1 MAKSISIIGAVIAGL
16 AAGCYGQMN
25 GYETQI
31 FEMHDQPGGVC
42 TAWKRKDYTIDA
54 CLHWLVGSN
63 KKSSFYPIWE
73 ELGAVQNRQFVN
85 FEEFRRVED
94 ENGKAFI
101 IYADLDRLE
110 KHMLELAPED
120 KAIIQGFIGGARK
133 MTKFKW
139 LVNKAPELYNP
150 VDYLKMMLAMSP
162 CLGTFLKWRKVST
175 AELSGWFKNPFLH
188 RAFQEAF
195 AGDMDD
201 FATFAMQASLAW
213 QHVKEAGYPVGGS
226 LDFARAIEKRYLQ
239 LGGKISYKK
248 AVDKIIVENGKA
260 VGIKLAD
267 GTEHR
272 SDIVISAANG
282 HATIFDMLDGKFI
295 NDKIRGY

>member
-1 MAKSISIIGAVIAGL
+1 
-16 AAGCYGQMN
+16 
-25 GYETQI
+25 
-31 FEMHDQPGGVC
+31 
-42 TAWKRKDYTIDA
+42 
-54 CLHWLVGSN
+54 
-63 KKSSFYPIWE
+63 
-73 ELGAVQNRQFVN
+73 
-85 FEEFRRVED
+85 
-94 ENGKAFI
+94 
-101 IYADLDRLE
+101 
-110 KHMLELAPED
+110 
-120 KAIIQGFIGGARK
+120 
-133 MTKFKW
+133 
-139 LVNKAPELYNP
+139 
-150 VDYLKMMLAMSP
+150 
-162 CLGTFLKWRKVST
+162 
-175 AELSGWFKNPFLH
+175 
-188 RAFQEAF
+188 
-195 AGDMDD
+195 
-201 FATFAMQASLAW
+201 MQASLAW